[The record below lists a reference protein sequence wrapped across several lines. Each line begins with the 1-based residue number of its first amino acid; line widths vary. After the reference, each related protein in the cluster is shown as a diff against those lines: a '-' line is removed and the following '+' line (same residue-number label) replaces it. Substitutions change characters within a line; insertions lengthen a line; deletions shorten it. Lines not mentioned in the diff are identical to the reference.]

1 MMKGLGFDWLLD
13 WATLATEKR
22 STVEDVS
29 KATKRTG
36 LVLAAFVATHGA

>member
-1 MMKGLGFDWLLD
+1 MMKGSGFDRLFN
-13 WATLATEKR
+13 WATFATEKR

-36 LVLAAFVATHGA
+36 LVLAAFVAAHGA